1 MITVGEFPYTARPP
15 LGALPYSRFFQAV
28 KAQGSTERDSV
39 DNASLH
45 DASGGGIL

>member
-1 MITVGEFPYTARPP
+1 MITADDFPSTARPP

-28 KAQGSTERDSV
+28 KAQGSTEPDSV
-39 DNASLH
+39 DNAPLG